1 MKYRIQLSGGGL
13 EPKTQYRKTLDS
25 ARKNFES
32 AFEKSFGGL
41 TPSRVVLMSNDGSG
55 WLMMEEKFIKD
66 GIVEWWVE
74 YDFNFELDFYDGQ
87 FLEVSQAS
95 SSAGS
100 ALDEVHMQY
109 QDDDDL
115 SSIKYVGWTS

>member
-13 EPKTQYRKTLDS
+13 EPKTKYRKTLES
-25 ARKNFES
+25 ARKVFES
-32 AFEKSFGGL
+32 AFDVSFFDL
-41 TPSRVVLMSNDGSG
+41 TPNRAVLMSNDGSG

-66 GIVEWWVE
+66 GVVEWVE